1 MSTIAINLLPHRALK
16 RAQRRRDFFVLAGLT
31 AGAAFLLVVL
41 IGGVIQGYVVAQ
53 QSKNAYIKTKN
64 GELDKQIAE
73 VATLRQEIE
82 ALRARQTAVED
93 LQSDRNQP
101 VHLLDELVK
110 QTPEGIYL
118 RSIKQDGQK
127 VALTGFAQSNERVSE
142 LLRNLANNSSWL
154 EKPNLIEIKVSTQ
167 TQMRGP
173 RLFEFSMDV
182 LLKRQQPPK
191 DAPPAAAGSAAAP
204 AASPAPAAPAPAA
217 SATPAPATPATKPAA
232 PPAPATK

>member
-1 MSTIAINLLPHRALK
+1 MRSSVHSGG
-16 RAQRRRDFFVLAGLT
+16 V
-31 AGAAFLLVVL
+31 LVVL

-53 QSKNAYIKTKN
+53 QAKNTFIKTKN
-64 GELDKQIAE
+64 AELDKQIAE
-73 VATLRQEIE
+73 VSTLRQEIE

-127 VALTGFAQSNERVSE
+127 VTLTGFAQSNERVSE

-182 LLKRQQPPK
+182 LLKRQQPSK
-191 DAPPAAAGSAAAP
+191 DAPPTAAGKP
-204 AASPAPAAPAPAA
+204 AAPAAPAPAA
-217 SATPAPATPATKPAA
+217 APATPATKPAA
-232 PPAPATK
+232 PSAPATK

>member
-53 QSKNAYIKTKN
+53 ESKNAYIKTKN

-73 VATLRQEIE
+73 VASLRQEIE

-191 DAPPAAAGSAAAP
+191 DAPPAAAAGGAAGA
-204 AASPAPAAPAPAA
+204 AASPAPAAGAA
-217 SATPAPATPATKPAA
+217 PAPATPATKPAA

>member
-64 GELDKQIAE
+64 GELDKQISE

-154 EKPNLIEIKVSTQ
+154 EKPNLIEIKASQQ
-167 TQMRGP
+167 TPTRGP

-182 LLKRQQPPK
+182 LLKRAQPPK
-191 DAPPAAAGSAAAP
+191 DAPGAATAKPAATTKP
-204 AASPAPAAPAPAA
+204 AAPAAPA
-217 SATPAPATPATKPAA
+217 TK
-232 PPAPATK
+232 

>member
-1 MSTIAINLLPHRALK
+1 MTTIAINLLPHRAIK
-16 RAQRRRDFFVLAGLT
+16 RGQRRRDFFVLAALV
-31 AGAAFLLVVL
+31 AGAAALLVVL
-41 IGGVIQGYVVAQ
+41 VGGVIQGYVVAQ
-53 QSKNAYIKTKN
+53 QARNEYIKQKNA
-64 GELDKQIAE
+64 ELDKQIAE

-127 VALTGFAQSNERVSE
+127 VLLTGYAQSNERVSE
-142 LLRNLANNSSWL
+142 LLRNLSYNSEWF
-154 EKPNLIEIKVSTQ
+154 EKPNLIEIKVSQ
-167 TQMRGP
+167 QVASRGP

-182 LLKRQQPPK
+182 LLKRAPVPK
-191 DAPPAAAGSAAAP
+191 AAAAAAPGATPAAVTPAAA
-204 AASPAPAAPAPAA
+204 
-217 SATPAPATPATKPAA
+217 K
-232 PPAPATK
+232 

>member
-73 VATLRQEIE
+73 VASLRQEIE

-191 DAPPAAAGSAAAP
+191 DAPPAAAGGAAAS
-204 AASPAPAAPAPAA
+204 AASPAPAAGAV
-217 SATPAPATPATKPAA
+217 PAPATPATKPAA

>member
-73 VATLRQEIE
+73 VASLRQEIE

-191 DAPPAAAGSAAAP
+191 DAPPAAAGGAAAS
-204 AASPAPAAPAPAA
+204 AASPAPAAGAA
-217 SATPAPATPATKPAA
+217 PAPATPATKPAA